1 MKEYQPT
8 TPFNVAGKYYICT
21 GEAMVKGVLKK
32 TYDFTHGETFYCSF
46 RSFGGTEVN
55 SNGITFVENTV
66 IVETWYDP
74 SIKADTIIEVD
85 GCRYEIIGVPENI
98 SMRNKWL
105 KFKVREV
112 KGGA

>member
-32 TYDFTHGETFYCSF
+32 TYDFTKGETFFCSF

-66 IVETWYDP
+66 
-74 SIKADTIIEVD
+74 IEVD